1 MSTREFCAPRLMQES
16 YNMKLIFYGG
26 VEGLVTG
33 ANYMLDTG
41 DFKFLVDCG
50 LAQGSKYAD
59 SLNYEPF
66 KYNPAEIKYVLVT
79 HSHVDHMGRLP
90 KLYKD
95 GFRGRVLTTTA
106 TRDLTIASLPDT
118 QNRITEDAKLHGVEP
133 LYDEAE
139 MNGLIELLEGFDYEK
154 QIDLGSGVK
163 ITFRDA
169 GHILG
174 SSIIE
179 VAYPTESGSYRKI
192 FFSGDL
198 GNPPTPLLRTTEFVE
213 DADYVV
219 IESAYGD
226 RIHEDRSKRKEKLT
240 SIIVETIKQGG
251 TLMIPSFALERT
263 QELLFELNGL
273 VNNKVIP
280 QIPVFV
286 DSPLAIKLTEVY
298 EKHAEYFNTNSN
310 YLINSGDDIFK
321 FPMLKFTPSVDE
333 SKHINDVPPPKIII
347 AGAGMSNGGRIL
359 HHELR
364 YLSDPKSTILFVGYQ
379 VQGSLGRRILDGAKE
394 VSIFHQ
400 QVAVN
405 CRVDA
410 IGGYSAHAD
419 QLGLLKWV
427 KVANTNKLL
436 KKVFVVQGE
445 VSAVSILAQKIKDDL
460 DIEAVIPKAEE
471 GFDL

>member
-1 MSTREFCAPRLMQES
+1 
-16 YNMKLIFYGG
+16 MKLVFYGG
-26 VEGLVTG
+26 VDGLVTG
-33 ANYMLDTG
+33 ANYLLDTG
-41 DFKFLVDCG
+41 NFKFLVDCG

-59 SLNYEPF
+59 SLNYEKFP
-66 KYNPAEIKYVLVT
+66 YDPAEINYVFIT

-95 GFRGRVLTTTA
+95 GFRGKVYATTA
-106 TRDLTIASLPDT
+106 TRDLIIASLPDT
-118 QNRITEDAKLHGVEP
+118 QHRIAEDAKEHQIAP
-133 LYDEAE
+133 LYDEDDMVGVE
-139 MNGLIELLEGFDYEK
+139 ELIQGVEYGKALELG
-154 QIDLGSGVK
+154 G
-163 ITFRDA
+163 ITVMFHDA

-179 VAYPTESGSYRKI
+179 FRFSGEGGKLKKI

-240 SIIVETIKQGG
+240 SIIIDTIKQGG
-251 TLMIPSFALERT
+251 VLMIPSFALERT

-273 VNNKVIP
+273 INEKVIK
-280 QIPVFV
+280 QVPVFV
-286 DSPLAIKLTEVY
+286 DSPLAIKLTKVY
-298 EKHAEYFNTNSN
+298 EKHPEYFNERSN
-310 YLINSGDDIFK
+310 YLIDSGDEIFR
-321 FPMLKFTPSVDE
+321 FPTLKFTTTVNE
-333 SKHINDVPPPKIII
+333 SKAINNIHPPKIII

-359 HHELR
+359 HHEMR

-379 VQGSLGRRILDGAKE
+379 VAGSLGRRVLDGAKE
-394 VSIFHQ
+394 VSIFGQ
-400 QVAVN
+400 KIPVR
-405 CRVDA
+405 CRVEA

-419 QLGLLKWV
+419 QAGLLKWI
-427 KVANTNKLL
+427 KTANTGRVL

-445 VSAVSILAQKIKDDL
+445 SKAAATLADKIKADL
-460 DIEAVIPKAEE
+460 EVEAVVPASGEVFE
-471 GFDL
+471 L

>member
-1 MSTREFCAPRLMQES
+1 
-16 YNMKLIFYGG
+16 
-26 VEGLVTG
+26 
-33 ANYMLDTG
+33 MLDSG
-41 DFKFLVDCG
+41 NFKFLIDCG

-66 KYNPAEIKYVLVT
+66 KYDPTEIKYVLIT
-79 HSHVDHMGRLP
+79 HSHVDHMARLP

-95 GFRGRVLTTTA
+95 GFRGKVYATTA
-106 TRDLTIASLPDT
+106 TRDLIIASLPDT
-118 QNRITEDAKLHGVEP
+118 QNRISEDAKALGIAP
-133 LYDEAE
+133 LYDESD
-139 MNGLIELLEGFDYEK
+139 MNGLIGLLVGLEYDSPFELGE
-154 QIDLGSGVK
+154 GVK
-163 ITFRDA
+163 ATFRDA

-179 VAYPTESGSYRKI
+179 IAFLSEIGGLKKI

-198 GNPPTPLLRTTEFVE
+198 GNPPTPLLRPTEFVE

-226 RIHEDRSKRKEKLT
+226 RIHEDRGKRKEKLT
-240 SIIVETIKQGG
+240 SVIVDTIKNNGV
-251 TLMIPSFALERT
+251 LMIPSFALERT

-273 VNNKVIP
+273 INDKTIP
-280 QIPVFV
+280 EIPVFV

-298 EKHAEYFNTNSN
+298 EKHAEYFNQHSN
-310 YLINSGDDIFK
+310 YLINTGDDIFK
-321 FPMLKFTPSVDE
+321 FPMLKFTRTVDE
-333 SKHINDVPPPKIII
+333 SKKINDVPSPKIII

-379 VQGSLGRRILDGAKE
+379 VQGSLGRRILEGAKE

-400 QVAVN
+400 KVLVN
-405 CRVDA
+405 SRVEA

-419 QLGLLKWV
+419 QLGLLKWI
-427 KVANTNKLL
+427 KVANTNKSL

-445 VSAVSILAQKIKDDL
+445 QKAVSTLAGKIKDDL
-460 DIEAVIPKAEE
+460 GIEAIIPKAAEAFE
-471 GFDL
+471 L